1 MHAGA
6 CAPKHASYFT
16 LNTLGERDAFFKVLP
31 IGPDMTTAHAI
42 KNRSAQRCARVW
54 TVTGLVLV
62 LGLAAVSAS
71 AQGVYRIV
79 GPDGRVTFSDQPLST
94 ADARAVGSTG
104 ASSVPDSAAQLPF
117 QLRQVVAR
125 YPVTLYTAKECAP
138 CNSGRNLLNARGIPY
153 IEKLINTPEDGNAL
167 KRLSGEA
174 SLPFLTI
181 GGQQIKGYSD
191 TEWTQFLDAAGY
203 PKTSALPGNYRRP
216 APAPLVAAKPVAAP
230 PAAGAP
236 PISSAAPP
244 RPVEVPVAPPVS
256 NPAGIRF

>member
-1 MHAGA
+1 MTHAPA
-6 CAPKHASYFT
+6 INPLPAP
-16 LNTLGERDAFFKVLP
+16 
-31 IGPDMTTAHAI
+31 
-42 KNRSAQRCARVW
+42 QRARAW
-54 TVTGLVLV
+54 AATGLALV
-62 LGLAAVSAS
+62 VGLAAVSAS

-79 GPDGRVTFSDQPLST
+79 GPDGRVTFSDQPPPT
-94 ADARAVGSTG
+94 ADVRAVGSTG
-104 ASSVPDSAAQLPF
+104 ASSVPDNAAQLPF

-125 YPVTLYTAKECAP
+125 YPVVFYTAKECAP

-153 IEKLINTPEDGNAL
+153 TEKLINTPEDGDAL
-167 KRLSGEA
+167 KRLSGES

-203 PKTSALPGNYRRP
+203 PKTSSLPGTYRRP
-216 APAPLVAAKPVAAP
+216 APAPLVAAKPVAP

-236 PISSAAPP
+236 ANTATAPP
-244 RPVEVPVAPPVS
+244 RAAEIPVVPPVN

>member
-1 MHAGA
+1 
-6 CAPKHASYFT
+6 
-16 LNTLGERDAFFKVLP
+16 
-31 IGPDMTTAHAI
+31 MTTPPAI
-42 KNRSAQRCARVW
+42 NHLSAQRHARVW
-54 TVTGLVLV
+54 AATGLLLV
-62 LGLAAVSAS
+62 LGLAAVSAN

-79 GPDGRVTFSDQPLST
+79 GPDGRVTFSDRPPPA

-104 ASSVPDSAAQLPF
+104 ASSAPDSTAQLPF

-153 IEKLINTPEDGNAL
+153 TEKLIDTPEDGDAL

-230 PAAGAP
+230 PVAGAP
-236 PISSAAPP
+236 ANTTAAPP
-244 RPVEVPVAPPVS
+244 RPAEVPVVPTVN